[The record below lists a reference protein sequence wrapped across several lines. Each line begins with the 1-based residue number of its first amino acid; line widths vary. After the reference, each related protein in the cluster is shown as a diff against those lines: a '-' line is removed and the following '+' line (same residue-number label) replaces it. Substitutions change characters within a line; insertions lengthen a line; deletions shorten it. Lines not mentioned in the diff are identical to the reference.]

1 MVMSNHEQI
10 FVGTMMSFGVSYMN
24 FCKCFRTPEKWE
36 EDFGKLWEEK
46 EVKREEIGRILVSF
60 FNFYPIHLHVHF

>member
-10 FVGTMMSFGVSYMN
+10 FVGTMMSFGVSHVN
-24 FCKCFRTPEKWE
+24 FSKCLRTPEKRE

-46 EVKREEIGRILVSF
+46 EVKREDFGRIFVSF
-60 FNFYPIHLHVHF
+60 SNFSPFLPFTYM